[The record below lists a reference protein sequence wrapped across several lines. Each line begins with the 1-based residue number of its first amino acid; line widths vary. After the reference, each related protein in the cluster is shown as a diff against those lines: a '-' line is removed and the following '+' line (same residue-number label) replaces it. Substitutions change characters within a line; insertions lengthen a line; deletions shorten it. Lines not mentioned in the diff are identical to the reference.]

1 MEDQRNTL
9 SVVKIGGG
17 VIEDPEALKYFCKAF
32 SQISGPKILVH
43 GGGKSATALAEKL
56 EVPTKMI
63 EGRRCTPKETLEVI
77 TMTYAGSANK
87 TIVSQLQAD
96 HCNALGLSGADG
108 NSISAVKRNPKPID
122 YGFVGDQLKVNT
134 SLIEMLLSHG
144 ICPVFCAITHDGNGQ
159 LLNTNADTIASEI
172 AIAMTDKYRTH
183 LWYCF
188 EKPGVLVSETPLK
201 VLPKLS
207 ASEMKILIDQEI
219 IHSGMIPKLTNGFH
233 ALEKGVH
240 KVGVGNEDMLAN
252 KGPFTLLKKN

>member
-17 VIEDPEALKYFCKAF
+17 VIEDPEALKNFCKAF

-43 GGGKSATALAEKL
+43 GGGKSATTLAEKL

-134 SLIEMLLSHG
+134 SFIETLLSHG

-159 LLNTNADTIASEI
+159 LLNTNADTIAAEI
-172 AIAMTDKYRTH
+172 AIAMTANYRTH

-207 ASEMKILIDQEI
+207 ASEMKLLLDQEI
-219 IHSGMIPKLTNGFH
+219 IHSGMIPKLTNGFQ

-240 KVGVGNEDMLAN
+240 KVGIGNEYMLAN
-252 KGPFTLLKKN
+252 KGPFTILKKN